1 MTLRQRGSGFVLQ
14 TQSGVWVGVV
24 CAAEG
29 SVAGVVERTVGDVY
43 VADKLDC
50 SRYSQ
55 PRS

>member
-1 MTLRQRGSGFVLQ
+1 MNSMTLRQRGSGFVLQ

-29 SVAGVVERTVGDVY
+29 SVAGVVERAVGDVY

-50 SRYSQ
+50 SRYS
-55 PRS
+55 